1 MAEGIGAEM
10 RFLELGDKRLAK
22 RGKTIIE
29 ALAVDPAGSINAACR
44 GWGDTQ
50 AAYRFFDNPN
60 VEPEAI
66 LASHREATELRIDEH
81 PTVLLVQDTTE
92 LDFSDHPTHDSGVLN
107 NEYRQGLFD
116 HSHIAFTPEGLSLG
130 VIQANFFDRSPE
142 SLGKA
147 EERKPLPLEQ
157 KETFRWLQGYR
168 LACEVQHD
176 HPDTQIISVA
186 DCEADI
192 YEIFLEH
199 GKQPNPADFVIRA
212 KQDRRSLKLDDD
224 AGIRVFKK
232 VRDDVA
238 ATEIVTVRHVDLP
251 ATPKREAR
259 QARLEVR
266 AKQVTVK
273 PPHTRDHLGP
283 VTYNLVLVEE
293 TDRPADDET
302 TVNWLLITTLPID
315 TQQDVLQVVDHYV
328 GRWPIEVF
336 FRIFKTGCQ
345 VEEIQ
350 LTTNDRLQRC
360 LMFYKVIAWRIA
372 FVTYLGREY
381 PNLRCDQIFS
391 ESEWKSVWRIVTKKK
406 LPKTAPPLSKFV
418 PMLAELG
425 GYNNRNSD
433 SPPGPKPLWIAIRR
447 MHDFA
452 QAWEMFQTD
461 EE

>member
-1 MAEGIGAEM
+1 MADGIGAEM

-22 RGKTIIE
+22 RGTKIIE
-29 ALAVDPAGSINAACR
+29 ALAKDPAASINAACR
-44 GWGDTQ
+44 GWGDTL

-60 VEPEAI
+60 VKPEAI
-66 LASHREATELRIDEH
+66 LASHREATEVRIDQH

-92 LDFSDHPTHDSGVLN
+92 LDFSAHPTSDSGVLN
-107 NEYRQGLFD
+107 NKYRQGMFD

-130 VIQANFFDRSPE
+130 VIQADFFDRTVE

-147 EERKPLPLEQ
+147 AERKPLPLEQ

-168 LACEVQHD
+168 LACEVQRD
-176 HPDTQIISVA
+176 HPNTHIISVA

-199 GKQPNPADFVIRA
+199 GKQPAPADFVIRA
-212 KQDRRSLKLDDD
+212 KQDRRCLELDNE

-232 VRDDVA
+232 VRDEVA
-238 ATEIVTVRHVDLP
+238 ASEIVTVRHIDLP
-251 ATPKREAR
+251 PTPKREAR

-266 AKQVTVK
+266 AKQVVVK
-273 PPHTRDHLGP
+273 PPHMREHLGP
-283 VTYNLVLVEE
+283 VTYNLVLVAE
-293 TDRPADDET
+293 TGRPADDKTAVE
-302 TVNWLLITTLPID
+302 WLLITTLPID
-315 TQQDVLQVVDHYV
+315 SVEDVLRVVDHYV
-328 GRWPIEVF
+328 GRWPIEVY

-350 LTTNDRLQRC
+350 LTTNDRLKRC

-381 PNLRCDQIFS
+381 PKLGCDQVFT
-391 ESEWKSVWRIVTKKK
+391 ESEWKSVWRIVTRKK
-406 LPKTAPPLSKFV
+406 LPKTPPPLVKFIPV
-418 PMLAELG
+418 LAELG

-433 SPPGPKPLWIAIRR
+433 TPPGPKPLWIAIRR

-452 QAWEMFQTD
+452 QAWEVFHTD